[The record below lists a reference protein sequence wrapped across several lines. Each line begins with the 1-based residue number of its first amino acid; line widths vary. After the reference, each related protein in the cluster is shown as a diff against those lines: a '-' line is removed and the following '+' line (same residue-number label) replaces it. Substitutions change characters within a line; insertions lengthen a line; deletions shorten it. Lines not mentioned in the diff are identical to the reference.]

1 MLWRDAKGQA
11 RRTDCN
17 AVAIGWH
24 LRAETHL
31 AELAGQRVQRAM
43 TVVEGAANG
52 GPSPLG
58 VARTMSAAATAFEPG
73 TASVTATLTV
83 TWSTSAD

>member
-1 MLWRDAKGQA
+1 MTVTEELAALARERAFADARSKA
-11 RRTDCN
+11 D
-17 AVAIGWH
+17 
-24 LRAETHL
+24 HL
-31 AELAGQRVQRAM
+31 AELAGQRVQRAT

-52 GPSPLG
+52 GPSPWG
-58 VARTMSAAATAFEPG
+58 VPRTMSAAATAFEPG